1 MRIVNSVKT
10 KNAPWLFFVWLVHS
24 CLVHTQ
30 AWRLTFNSVLLKRR
44 RLTTTDLSLPGR
56 VSGADEFLPMMTY
69 VLAQCDIPQL
79 DNEILYMMEL
89 LDPSQL
95 NGEGTPLL
103 SRPQDGLFFACPV
116 WRRSLLNHS
125 RT

>member
-1 MRIVNSVKT
+1 MR
-10 KNAPWLFFVWLVHS
+10 S
-24 CLVHTQ
+24 CLVHTH
-30 AWRLTFNSVLLKRR
+30 AWRLTFNSVSLKRS

-56 VSGADEFLPMMTY
+56 MSGADEFLPMMTY

-95 NGEGTPLL
+95 NGEGT
-103 SRPQDGLFFACPV
+103 
-116 WRRSLLNHS
+116 SLVAALCSVILERERNKKINS
-125 RT
+125 CYCL